1 MNAATALP
9 ITVRPE
15 QAGDAGAVRAVLA
28 GVFGGPAEADLVD
41 RLRTSNDLVLA
52 LVAEMDD
59 RGIVGH
65 IGFPRLAID
74 APGGGSA
81 RAVGLAPLAVAVD
94 QWNRGIGSALIGR
107 GLAVLAE
114 RGEQLVFVVG
124 DPGYYDRFGF
134 DAAAAAS
141 FMSPYPGPHFMV
153 LRLAQTAPSDGIVR
167 YPSAFA
173 DLG

>member
-28 GVFGGPAEADLVD
+28 GAFGGPAEADLVD

-65 IGFPRLAID
+65 IGFPRLAVD
-74 APGGGSA
+74 APSGSTP
-81 RAVGLAPLAVAVD
+81 AVGLAPLPVAVD

-124 DPGYYDRFGF
+124 DPAYYGRFGF

-141 FMSPYPGPHFMV
+141 FVSPYPGPHFMV